1 MASTAVHDG
10 TTYDVD
16 VAATTPAYDAL
27 PGVARVAEAG
37 ATVDEAVSYDTAGLA
52 LAGAGIALRRRAGGD
67 DEGWLLELPDGDVV
81 REVRVPLSRSARQ
94 VPAALRRVVAGVAG
108 GASLEPVL
116 VTVTEHRVHELRD
129 ATDRLLAVVHDD
141 RVRAARPGTG
151 EEEALAW
158 RAWRVACPEAP
169 KKLRKRLGAAFEQ
182 AGAAPATHPSDLAR
196 ALALPPTPAPPEPLA
211 RTTRKTTEQE
221 LVQSHLTALVHT
233 VRTLDPLV
241 RADVPDA
248 VHRMRTTC
256 RRLRAVTVAFE
267 RRLEPSA
274 AEGVAEGVAELR
286 WLGEVLGRA
295 RDLEVLVDRVDAML
309 ADLPPE
315 MHRHRPGGWVR
326 ARLRQAHREAHR
338 DAVAEMSTERYAAL
352 LAALDGWSGS
362 APWRRG
368 KKRLARE
375 HAGRALDRRWRRLE
389 RAARAAAVA
398 GTEAERETRLH
409 DVRKAAKGA
418 RYAADVV
425 RAADEERAERLG
437 GPAKA
442 VQAVLGDHRDAVVAA
457 QVLLELAD
465 LARERD
471 EDAFGLGLLYARCL
485 EAAAVSER
493 DYEQLW
499 SAQAP

>member
-1 MASTAVHDG
+1 MASTAVQDG

-16 VAATTPAYDAL
+16 VAATTTAYDAL
-27 PGVARVAEAG
+27 PGVGRVAEAE

-108 GASLEPVL
+108 GAPLEPVL

-129 ATDRLLAVVHDD
+129 ATDGLLALVQDD
-141 RVRAARPGTG
+141 RVRAGRPGTG
-151 EEEALAW
+151 EEALAW
-158 RAWRVACPEAP
+158 RAWRVECPEAP

-196 ALALPPTPAPPEPLA
+196 ALALPPTPAPPEPPA
-211 RTTRKTTEQE
+211 RATRKTTEQQ
-221 LVQSHLTALVHT
+221 LVQSHLT
-233 VRTLDPLV
+233 
-241 RADVPDA
+241 
-248 VHRMRTTC
+248 
-256 RRLRAVTVAFE
+256 
-267 RRLEPSA
+267 
-274 AEGVAEGVAELR
+274 
-286 WLGEVLGRA
+286 
-295 RDLEVLVDRVDAML
+295 
-309 ADLPPE
+309 
-315 MHRHRPGGWVR
+315 
-326 ARLRQAHREAHR
+326 
-338 DAVAEMSTERYAAL
+338 
-352 LAALDGWSGS
+352 ALDGWSGS

-418 RYAADVV
+418 RYTADVV